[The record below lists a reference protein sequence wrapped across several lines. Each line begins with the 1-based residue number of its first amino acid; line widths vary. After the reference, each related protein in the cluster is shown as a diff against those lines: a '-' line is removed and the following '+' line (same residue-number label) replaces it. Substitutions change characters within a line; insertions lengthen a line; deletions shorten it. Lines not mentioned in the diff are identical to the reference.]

1 MSKDKLTSNKEAERL
16 LEHDLFG
23 TNPRKKGINSKKKG
37 NANELECAKFLKEWT
52 GLEFNRVPQS
62 GGLRWKNSEGVT
74 GDLVCEDRSFP
85 FSVETKHYKDIKFDE
100 KLKSTSFV
108 FKVWDQALRDAE
120 RATKHPLVILRKNG
134 MAKGDYMVYI
144 HSKLVAKYVKEY
156 IVLETQEIVLQAL
169 KEPVHPKYLNSLD
182 KFTPKSKGVRSE
194 DDAIFGYSSKQFI
207 EAFNYEKLVFLINS

>member
-144 HSKLVAKYVKEY
+144 HSELVAKYVKEF
-156 IVLETQEIVLQAL
+156 IVLETQEIVLKGL
-169 KEPVHPKYLNSLD
+169 KDITLEKL
-182 KFTPKSKGVRSE
+182 TPISKGIRSK
-194 DDAIFGYSSKQFI
+194 DDAIFGYSSKQFM

>member
-1 MSKDKLTSNKEAERL
+1 MKQNKEPERL
-16 LEHDLFG
+16 IEHDLFG

-100 KLKSTSFV
+100 KLKGTSFV
-108 FKVWDQALRDAE
+108 FKVWDKALRDAE

-134 MAKGDYMVYI
+134 MAKGEYMVYI
-144 HSKLVAKYVKEY
+144 HSQLVAKYVKDFLIAEA
-156 IVLETQEIVLQAL
+156 QEIVEQAL
-169 KEPVHPKYLNSLD
+169 KEPVSPKYLTSVD
-182 KFTPKSKGVRSE
+182 KFEPKSKGIKSI
-194 DDAIFGYSSKQFI
+194 DDAIFGYPSKKFMEIFEYQ
-207 EAFNYEKLVFLINS
+207 KLVFLINS